1 MWTLITKPFAWLM
14 IWFYNLTGNYGWAVI
29 LFALAVNLILSPF
42 MAKSK
47 KSMMRSTRLQPQI
60 QELQRRHEGNPQKL
74 NAEMQKLYREEGV
87 NPMSGCL
94 WSLIPFPILIA
105 LYSVIRQPMTKM
117 MFVAQDFVTTLQ
129 DFLVEQGL
137 YEIPARAD
145 AYLEIKLTKLAHDNW
160 DLVQSG
166 LADKMDPKF
175 LDIDFSFLGLNLGD
189 QPQWNFFTT
198 VDWSDSKVWLPAL
211 GLFLIPFISAGLSWL
226 SMKISSASNPPTAN
240 DSQSAATMKSMNLMM
255 PLMSIWICFI
265 MPAAMGIYWI
275 ANSVFG
281 IIRDFS
287 LTKFYKKR
295 LDIEDA
301 ERKAARDARA
311 WEIEKQR
318 EETERL
324 RAEGKTEKNSN
335 TSKKKIQANEKQKN
349 DERKAALERADRA
362 ARRERLGVK
371 ETEKPASQV
380 GNRRY
385 ARGRAYVPD
394 RYSNP
399 EAAEEATLRAA
410 LESEDAESIDET
422 VEETPLTEA
431 VTDSVSELTEET
443 MTSETDA
450 ETADE
455 SEQDTMPAETAA
467 VSDEEP
473 AEAFE
478 AASESEV
485 EPAAK
490 ENGENA

>member
-1 MWTLITKPFAWLM
+1 MWSTITKPFAWLM
-14 IWFYNLTGNYGWAVI
+14 IWLYNLTGSYGWAI
-29 LFALAVNLILSPF
+29 IFFALAVNLILTPF

-47 KSMMRSTRLQPQI
+47 KSMMRSTRLQPRI

-105 LYSVIRQPMTKM
+105 LYSVIRQPLTRM
-117 MFVAQDFVTTLQ
+117 MFVTEDFVNTLQ
-129 DFLVEQGL
+129 NFFVEQGL
-137 YEIPARAD
+137 YELPARVD
-145 AYLEIKLTKLAHDNW
+145 AYREIKLTKLAHDNW

-166 LADKMDPKF
+166 LAGKIDPKF
-175 LDIDFSFLGLNLGD
+175 MDVDFSFLGLNLGD
-189 QPQWNFFTT
+189 QPRWNFFTDT
-198 VDWSDSKVWLPAL
+198 DWSDVHVWLPAL
-211 GLFLIPFISAGLSWL
+211 GLFLIPFISAGLSWV
-226 SMKISSASNPPTAN
+226 SMKISSATNPPAAQ

-281 IIRDFS
+281 IIRDYT
-287 LTKFYKKR
+287 LTKIYKKQ

-301 ERKAARDARA
+301 ERKAQRDARE
-311 WEIEKQR
+311 WELEKQR

-324 RAEGKTEKNSN
+324 RAEGKTEKNTN
-335 TSKKKIQANEKQKN
+335 TSKKKIQANEKQKS
-349 DERKAALERADRA
+349 DERKAALDRAERA

-371 ETEKPASQV
+371 EAEKPASQV

-394 RYSNP
+394 RYTNP
-399 EAAEEATLRAA
+399 ENAEEATLRAA
-410 LESEDAESIDET
+410 LESEDAASIDDT
-422 VEETPLTEA
+422 VEETAAEA
-431 VTDSVSELTEET
+431 ESVVAEASTAF
-443 MTSETDA
+443 TSE
-450 ETADE
+450 EKSAD
-455 SEQDTMPAETAA
+455 
-467 VSDEEP
+467 
-473 AEAFE
+473 
-478 AASESEV
+478 V
-485 EPAAK
+485 EPAAE